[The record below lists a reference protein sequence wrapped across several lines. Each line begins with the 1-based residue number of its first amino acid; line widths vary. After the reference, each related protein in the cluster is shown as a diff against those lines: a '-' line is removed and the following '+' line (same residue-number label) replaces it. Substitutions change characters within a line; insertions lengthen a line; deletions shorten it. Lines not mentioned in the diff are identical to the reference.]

1 MVYLVREIYGT
12 PENIIMPF
20 FSVIIIIL
28 LLFFTI
34 IIIVIIIVV
43 VAVVLGLC
51 EYLGI
56 YLLRAMESQTICG
69 CHEGYNNNY
78 C

>member
-34 IIIVIIIVV
+34 IIIVV